1 MRHALEFELQQREW
15 GGRLESIIICA
26 GMAGWIC
33 MPTDRK
39 IATCGLFWVVFAWL
53 LQSTL
58 FDAYASGTDDEATPV
73 GVPEEVLVLGEQP
86 GPGLWKVSKGAH
98 TLWILGTY
106 VPTPRGM
113 VWRSKQVDAVIAAS
127 NEVLGPYS
135 ASLRVKDAQPYQ
147 SQQGELKKVLP
158 RKVYAR
164 WRSMRDKYIGEDA
177 QTEKLVPTAA
187 ALLLRSRAFE
197 RIGLS
202 YADDVWRRIY
212 EVAGANAVPIR
223 ALQYEMGPVTPDKN
237 SARRS
242 RENSIR
248 YLVETMDRLDT
259 DMSQSRARANA
270 WATGDMA
277 ALQTLVAADASY
289 AQSLAYSW
297 PFLGP
302 EQVAK
307 LQLEAENKLLSAL
320 ERALNRNDTTLVVL
334 PIHVVS
340 HGKGV
345 VARLRAAGYVVENP
359 R

>member
-1 MRHALEFELQQREW
+1 MRIKSRIGSLGL
-15 GGRLESIIICA
+15 
-26 GMAGWIC
+26 
-33 MPTDRK
+33 
-39 IATCGLFWVVFAWL
+39 CGIMFAWL
-53 LQSTL
+53 LQAAL
-58 FDAYASGTDDEATPV
+58 FDAYASGADDDARTAV

-113 VWRSKQVDAVIAAS
+113 VWRSKQVEAVIAAS

-135 ASLRVKDAQPYQ
+135 ASLRVKDAKPYQ
-147 SQQGELKKVLP
+147 SQRGKLKDVLP

-164 WRSMRDKYIGEDA
+164 WRSLRNKYIGEDPE
-177 QTEKLVPTAA
+177 TEKLLPTAA

-212 EVAGANAVPIR
+212 AVAGAHAVPIR
-223 ALQYEMGPVTPDKN
+223 TLQYEMGPVTPDKN
-237 SARRS
+237 SSRRS
-242 RENSIR
+242 RENGVK
-248 YLVETMDRLDT
+248 YLVETMDRLET
-259 DMSQSRARANA
+259 DMTQARARANA

-277 ALQTLVAADASY
+277 ALQTLVEADASY

-297 PFLGP
+297 PFLGQ
-302 EQVAK
+302 EQAAQ

-320 ERALNRNDTTLVVL
+320 ERALNRNETTLVVL
-334 PIHVVS
+334 PIHIVS
-340 HGKGV
+340 RDKGV
-345 VARLRAAGYVVENP
+345 VASLRAAGYFVEEP
-359 R
+359 G